1 MLRHSFVFPQALFLV
16 LFAGASVST
25 MAMPET
31 STNAMSLTVE
41 EARISKLRELH
52 PEVADRYSDIVNQ
65 AKSSFDHAGDYEEMS
80 LLTHHT
86 GKKLW
91 EAAKRTV
98 TEQAILD
105 DRSLYWSRLSLTA
118 YLRASQFAV
127 PLSSNQRINLIERLE
142 NSSRG
147 RDSIE
152 FTAGAVKKILV
163 TGFDPFL
170 LDKHI
175 DQSNPSGIV
184 ALNLDGQTLTYGQAS
199 AEIQTVIFPVRFEDF
214 DAGEVEQLIEPLLKT
229 RQVDMIVT
237 VSMGRTD
244 FDLEHFPGR
253 RRSSDSPDNLNIY
266 SGGDETKPKIPLLNG
281 AVIEGPEFLEFSLPY
296 RAMQRVILD
305 AKQDANQQPG
315 EATYPYP
322 YLINDNRTIT
332 TLDGTFE
339 AKTLAE
345 LKGATAVRGSGGG
358 YLSNEISYRS
368 VRLARKYQPLIPTGH
383 IHTPR
388 LERYDAEQLKTISD
402 QVAEMIRYA
411 IIEI

>member
-1 MLRHSFVFPQALFLV
+1 MLRHPFVFPQALFLV

-65 AKSSFDHAGDYEEMS
+65 AKSSFDLAGDYEAMS

-98 TEQAILD
+98 AEQAILD

-118 YLRASQFAV
+118 YLRASQLAV
-127 PLSSNQRINLIERLE
+127 PLSSNQRISLIERLE

-253 RRSSDSPDNLNIY
+253 RRSSGSPDNLNVY

-281 AVIEGPEFLEFSLPY
+281 AVIDGPEFLEFSLPY

-305 AKQDANQQPG
+305 AKQDANKQPG
-315 EATYPYP
+315 EVTYP

-345 LKGATAVRGSGGG
+345 LKDATAVLGSGGG

-368 VRLARKYQPLIPTGH
+368 VRLAHKYQPLIPTGH

-388 LERYDAEQLKTISD
+388 LERYDVEQLKTISD

>member
-1 MLRHSFVFPQALFLV
+1 MLRHPFVFPQALFLV
-16 LFAGASVST
+16 LFAGASVRT

-41 EARISKLRELH
+41 EARISKLRERH

-65 AKSSFDHAGDYEEMS
+65 AKSSFDLAGDYEAMS

-98 TEQAILD
+98 AEQAILD

-118 YLRASQFAV
+118 YLRASEFAV
-127 PLSSNQRINLIERLE
+127 PLSSNQRISLIERLE

-199 AEIQTVIFPVRFEDF
+199 AEIQTAIFPVRFEDF

-253 RRSSDSPDNLNIY
+253 RRSSGSPDNLNVY

-296 RAMQRVILD
+296 RAMQQVILD
-305 AKQDANQQPG
+305 AKQDANKQQG
-315 EATYPYP
+315 EVTYP

-345 LKGATAVRGSGGG
+345 LKDATAVRGSGGG
-358 YLSNEISYRS
+358 YLSNEISYRN
-368 VRLARKYQPLIPTGH
+368 VRLAHKYQPLIPTGH

-388 LERYDAEQLKTISD
+388 LERYDAEQLKTISN
-402 QVAEMIRYA
+402 QVTEMIRYA

>member
-1 MLRHSFVFPQALFLV
+1 MLRHPFVFPQALFLV

-65 AKSSFDHAGDYEEMS
+65 AKSSFDLAGDYEAMS

-98 TEQAILD
+98 AEQAILD

-118 YLRASQFAV
+118 YLRASQLAV
-127 PLSSNQRINLIERLE
+127 PLSSNQRISLIERLE

-199 AEIQTVIFPVRFEDF
+199 AEIQTAIFPVRFEDF

-253 RRSSDSPDNLNIY
+253 RRSSGSPDNLNVY

-296 RAMQRVILD
+296 RAMQQVILD
-305 AKQDANQQPG
+305 AKQDANKQPG
-315 EATYPYP
+315 EVTYP

-345 LKGATAVRGSGGG
+345 LKDATAVLGSGGG

-368 VRLARKYQPLIPTGH
+368 VRLAHKYQPLIPTGH

-388 LERYDAEQLKTISD
+388 LERYDVEQLKTISD

>member
-1 MLRHSFVFPQALFLV
+1 
-16 LFAGASVST
+16 
-25 MAMPET
+25 MPET

-41 EARISKLRELH
+41 EARISKLRERH

-65 AKSSFDHAGDYEEMS
+65 AKSSFDLAGDYEAMS

-98 TEQAILD
+98 AEQAILD

-118 YLRASQFAV
+118 YLRASQLAV
-127 PLSSNQRINLIERLE
+127 PLSSNQRISLIERLE

-253 RRSSDSPDNLNIY
+253 RRSSGSPDNLNVY

-296 RAMQRVILD
+296 RAMQQVILD
-305 AKQDANQQPG
+305 AKQDANKQPG
-315 EATYPYP
+315 EVTYP

-345 LKGATAVRGSGGG
+345 LKDATAVQGSGGG
-358 YLSNEISYRS
+358 YLSNEISYRN
-368 VRLARKYQPLIPTGH
+368 VRLAHKYQPLIPTGH

-388 LERYDAEQLKTISD
+388 LERYDAEQLKTISN
-402 QVAEMIRYA
+402 QVTEMIRYA

>member
-1 MLRHSFVFPQALFLV
+1 MLKHPFVFPRALFLV
-16 LFAGASVST
+16 LFAGTSVRT

-41 EARISKLRELH
+41 EARISKLRERH

-65 AKSSFDHAGDYEEMS
+65 AKSSFDLAGDYEAMS

-98 TEQAILD
+98 AEQAILD

-127 PLSSNQRINLIERLE
+127 PLSSNQRISLIERLE

-253 RRSSDSPDNLNIY
+253 RRSSGSPDNLNVY
-266 SGGDETKPKIPLLNG
+266 SGGDETEPKIPLLNG
-281 AVIEGPEFLEFSLPY
+281 AVIDGPEFLEFSLPY

-305 AKQDANQQPG
+305 AKQDANKQQG
-315 EATYPYP
+315 EVTYP

-358 YLSNEISYRS
+358 YLSNEISYRN
-368 VRLARKYQPLIPTGH
+368 VRLAHKYQPLIPTGH

-388 LERYDAEQLKTISD
+388 LERYDAEQLKTISN
-402 QVAEMIRYA
+402 QVTEMIRYA

>member
-1 MLRHSFVFPQALFLV
+1 MLRHPFVFQQALFLV
-16 LFAGASVST
+16 LFAGASVRT

-65 AKSSFDHAGDYEEMS
+65 AKSSFDHAGDYEAMR

-86 GKKLW
+86 GKRLW

-98 TEQAILD
+98 AEQAILD

-118 YLRASQFAV
+118 YLRASEFAA
-127 PLSSNQRINLIERLE
+127 PLSSNQRISLIERLE

-199 AEIQTVIFPVRFEDF
+199 AEIQTAIFPVRFEDF

-253 RRSSDSPDNLNIY
+253 RRSSGSPDNLNVY

-281 AVIEGPEFLEFSLPY
+281 AVIDGPEFLEFSLPY

-305 AKQDANQQPG
+305 AKQDANKQQG
-315 EATYPYP
+315 EVSYP

-368 VRLARKYQPLIPTGH
+368 VRLAHKYHPLIPTGH

-388 LERYDAEQLKTISD
+388 LERYDAKQLKTISD
-402 QVAEMIRYA
+402 QVTEMIRYA

>member
-1 MLRHSFVFPQALFLV
+1 MLRHPFVFQQALFLV
-16 LFAGASVST
+16 LFAGASVRT

-41 EARISKLRELH
+41 EARISKLRERH

-65 AKSSFDHAGDYEEMS
+65 AKSSFDLAGDYEAMS

-98 TEQAILD
+98 AEQAILD

-127 PLSSNQRINLIERLE
+127 PLSSNQRISLIERLE

-253 RRSSDSPDNLNIY
+253 RRSSGSPDNLNVY

-281 AVIEGPEFLEFSLPY
+281 AVIDGPEFLEFSLPY

-305 AKQDANQQPG
+305 AKQDANKQQG
-315 EATYPYP
+315 EVTYP

-358 YLSNEISYRS
+358 YLSNEISYRN
-368 VRLARKYQPLIPTGH
+368 VRLAHKYQPLIPTGH

-388 LERYDAEQLKTISD
+388 LERYDAEQLKTISN
-402 QVAEMIRYA
+402 QVTEMIRYA

>member
-1 MLRHSFVFPQALFLV
+1 MLKHPFVFPRALFLV
-16 LFAGASVST
+16 LFAGTSVRT

-41 EARISKLRELH
+41 EARISKLRERH

-65 AKSSFDHAGDYEEMS
+65 AKSSFDHAGDFEEMS

-98 TEQAILD
+98 AEQAILD

-118 YLRASQFAV
+118 YLRASQLAV
-127 PLSSNQRINLIERLE
+127 PLSSNQRISLIERLE

-253 RRSSDSPDNLNIY
+253 RRSSGSPDNLNVY

-281 AVIEGPEFLEFSLPY
+281 AVIDGPEFLEFSLPY

-305 AKQDANQQPG
+305 AKQDANKQQG
-315 EATYPYP
+315 EVTYP

-358 YLSNEISYRS
+358 YLSNEISYRN
-368 VRLARKYQPLIPTGH
+368 VRLAHKYQPLIPTGH

-388 LERYDAEQLKTISD
+388 LERYDAEQLKTISN
-402 QVAEMIRYA
+402 QVTEMIRYA

>member
-1 MLRHSFVFPQALFLV
+1 MLRHPFVFPQALFLV
-16 LFAGASVST
+16 LFAGASVRT

-41 EARISKLRELH
+41 EARISKLRERH

-65 AKSSFDHAGDYEEMS
+65 AKSSFDLAGDYEAMS

-98 TEQAILD
+98 AEQAILD

-118 YLRASQFAV
+118 YLRASEFAV
-127 PLSSNQRINLIERLE
+127 PLSSNQRISLIERLE

-253 RRSSDSPDNLNIY
+253 RRSSGSPDNLNVY

-281 AVIEGPEFLEFSLPY
+281 AVIDGPEFLEFSLPY

-305 AKQDANQQPG
+305 AKQDANKQQG
-315 EATYPYP
+315 EVTYP

-345 LKGATAVRGSGGG
+345 LKDATAVRGSGGG

-368 VRLARKYQPLIPTGH
+368 VRLAHKYHPLIPTGH

-388 LERYDAEQLKTISD
+388 LERYDAKQLKTISD
-402 QVAEMIRYA
+402 QVTEMIRYA

>member
-1 MLRHSFVFPQALFLV
+1 MLRHPFVFQQALFLV
-16 LFAGASVST
+16 LFAGASVRT

-41 EARISKLRELH
+41 EARISKLRERH

-65 AKSSFDHAGDYEEMS
+65 AKSSFDLAGDYEAMS

-98 TEQAILD
+98 AEQAILD

-118 YLRASQFAV
+118 YLRVSQLAV

-253 RRSSDSPDNLNIY
+253 RRSSGSPDNLNVY

-281 AVIEGPEFLEFSLPY
+281 AVIDGPEFLEFSLPY

-305 AKQDANQQPG
+305 AKQDANKQQG
-315 EATYPYP
+315 EVTYP

-368 VRLARKYQPLIPTGH
+368 VRLAHKYQPLIPTGH

-388 LERYDAEQLKTISD
+388 LERYDAEQLKTISN
-402 QVAEMIRYA
+402 QVTEMIRYA

>member
-1 MLRHSFVFPQALFLV
+1 MLKHPFVFPRALFLV
-16 LFAGASVST
+16 LFAGTSVRT

-41 EARISKLRELH
+41 EARISKLRERH

-65 AKSSFDHAGDYEEMS
+65 AKSSFDLAGDYEAMS

-98 TEQAILD
+98 AEQAILD

-127 PLSSNQRINLIERLE
+127 PLSSNQRISLIERLE

-253 RRSSDSPDNLNIY
+253 RRSSGSPDNLNVY

-296 RAMQRVILD
+296 RAMQQVILD
-305 AKQDANQQPG
+305 AKQDANKQPG
-315 EATYPYP
+315 EVTYP

-345 LKGATAVRGSGGG
+345 LKDATAVLGSGGG
-358 YLSNEISYRS
+358 YLSNEISYRN
-368 VRLARKYQPLIPTGH
+368 VRLAHKYQPLIPTGH

-388 LERYDAEQLKTISD
+388 LERYDAEQLKTISN
-402 QVAEMIRYA
+402 QVTEMIRYA

>member
-1 MLRHSFVFPQALFLV
+1 MLKHPFVFPRALFLV
-16 LFAGASVST
+16 LFAGTSVRT

-31 STNAMSLTVE
+31 STNAVSLTVE
-41 EARISKLRELH
+41 EARISKLRERH

-65 AKSSFDHAGDYEEMS
+65 AKSSFDLAGDYEAMS

-98 TEQAILD
+98 AEQAILD

-127 PLSSNQRINLIERLE
+127 PLSSNQRISLIERLE

-253 RRSSDSPDNLNIY
+253 RRSSGSPDNLNVY

-296 RAMQRVILD
+296 RAMQQVILD
-305 AKQDANQQPG
+305 AKQDANKQQG
-315 EATYPYP
+315 EVTYP

-368 VRLARKYQPLIPTGH
+368 VRLAHKYQPLIPTGH

-388 LERYDAEQLKTISD
+388 LERYDAEQLKTISN
-402 QVAEMIRYA
+402 QVTEMIRYA

>member
-1 MLRHSFVFPQALFLV
+1 MLKHPFVFTQALFLV

-41 EARISKLRELH
+41 EARISKLRERH

-65 AKSSFDHAGDYEEMS
+65 AKSSFDLAGDYEAMS

-98 TEQAILD
+98 AEQAILD

-118 YLRASQFAV
+118 YLRASQLAV
-127 PLSSNQRINLIERLE
+127 PLSSNQRISLIERLE

-253 RRSSDSPDNLNIY
+253 RRSSGSPDNLNVY

-281 AVIEGPEFLEFSLPY
+281 AVIDGPEFLEFSLPY

-305 AKQDANQQPG
+305 AKQDANKQQG
-315 EATYPYP
+315 EVTYP

-368 VRLARKYQPLIPTGH
+368 VRLAHKYQPLIPTGH

-388 LERYDAEQLKTISD
+388 LERYDAEQLKTISN
-402 QVAEMIRYA
+402 QVTEMIRYA

>member
-1 MLRHSFVFPQALFLV
+1 MLKHPFVFPRALFLV
-16 LFAGASVST
+16 LFAGTSVRT

-41 EARISKLRELH
+41 EARISKLRERH

-65 AKSSFDHAGDYEEMS
+65 AKSSFDLAGDYEAMS

-98 TEQAILD
+98 AEQAILD

-127 PLSSNQRINLIERLE
+127 PLSSNQRISLIERLE

-253 RRSSDSPDNLNIY
+253 RRSSGSPDNLNVY

-281 AVIEGPEFLEFSLPY
+281 AVIDGPEFLEFSLPY
-296 RAMQRVILD
+296 RAMQQVILD
-305 AKQDANQQPG
+305 AKQDANKQPG
-315 EATYPYP
+315 EVTYP

-345 LKGATAVRGSGGG
+345 LKDATAVQGSGGG

-368 VRLARKYQPLIPTGH
+368 VRLAHKYQPLIPTGH

-388 LERYDAEQLKTISD
+388 LERYDAEQLKTISN
-402 QVAEMIRYA
+402 QVTEMIRYA

>member
-1 MLRHSFVFPQALFLV
+1 MLKHPFVFTQALFLV
-16 LFAGASVST
+16 LFAGASVRT

-31 STNAMSLTVE
+31 RTNAMSLTVE

-65 AKSSFDHAGDYEEMS
+65 AKSSFDLAGDYEAMS

-98 TEQAILD
+98 AEQAILD

-118 YLRASQFAV
+118 YLRASQLAV
-127 PLSSNQRINLIERLE
+127 PLSSNQRISLIERLE

-253 RRSSDSPDNLNIY
+253 RRSSGSPDNLNVY

-281 AVIEGPEFLEFSLPY
+281 AVIDGPEFLEFSLPY

-305 AKQDANQQPG
+305 AKQDANKQQG
-315 EATYPYP
+315 EVTYP

-358 YLSNEISYRS
+358 YLSNEISYRN
-368 VRLARKYQPLIPTGH
+368 VRLAHKYQPLIPTGH

-388 LERYDAEQLKTISD
+388 LERYDAEQLKTISN
-402 QVAEMIRYA
+402 QVTEMIRYA

>member
-1 MLRHSFVFPQALFLV
+1 MLRHPFVFQQALFLV
-16 LFAGASVST
+16 LFAGASVRT

-41 EARISKLRELH
+41 EARISKLRERH

-65 AKSSFDHAGDYEEMS
+65 AKSSFDLAGDYEAMS

-98 TEQAILD
+98 AEQAILD

-127 PLSSNQRINLIERLE
+127 PLSSNQRISLIERLE

-253 RRSSDSPDNLNIY
+253 RRSSGSPDNLNVY

-281 AVIEGPEFLEFSLPY
+281 AVIDGPEFLEFSLPY

-305 AKQDANQQPG
+305 AKQDANKQQG
-315 EATYPYP
+315 EVTYP

-332 TLDGTFE
+332 ILDGTFE

-368 VRLARKYQPLIPTGH
+368 IRLAHKYQPLIPTGH

-388 LERYDAEQLKTISD
+388 LERYDAEQLKTISN
-402 QVAEMIRYA
+402 QVTEMIRYA

>member
-1 MLRHSFVFPQALFLV
+1 MLRHPFVFQQALFLV
-16 LFAGASVST
+16 LFAGASVRT

-31 STNAMSLTVE
+31 STNAMSLKVE
-41 EARISKLRELH
+41 EARISKLRERH

-65 AKSSFDHAGDYEEMS
+65 AKSSFDLAGDYEAMS

-98 TEQAILD
+98 AEQAILD

-127 PLSSNQRINLIERLE
+127 PLSSNQRISLIERLE

-244 FDLEHFPGR
+244 FDLERFPGR
-253 RRSSDSPDNLNIY
+253 RRSSGSPDNLNVY

-281 AVIEGPEFLEFSLPY
+281 DVIDGPEFLEFSLPY

-305 AKQDANQQPG
+305 AKQDANKQQG
-315 EATYPYP
+315 EVTYP

-358 YLSNEISYRS
+358 YLSNEISYRN
-368 VRLARKYQPLIPTGH
+368 VRLAHKYQPLIPTGH

-388 LERYDAEQLKTISD
+388 LERYDAEQLKTISN
-402 QVAEMIRYA
+402 QVTEMIRYA

>member
-1 MLRHSFVFPQALFLV
+1 MLRHPFVFQQALFLV
-16 LFAGASVST
+16 LFAGASVRT

-41 EARISKLRELH
+41 EARISKLRERH

-65 AKSSFDHAGDYEEMS
+65 AKSSFDLAGDYEAMS

-98 TEQAILD
+98 AEQAILD

-127 PLSSNQRINLIERLE
+127 PLSSNQRISLIERLE

-253 RRSSDSPDNLNIY
+253 RRSSGSPDNLNVY

-281 AVIEGPEFLEFSLPY
+281 AVIDGPEFLEFSLPY

-305 AKQDANQQPG
+305 AKQDANKQQG
-315 EATYPYP
+315 EVTYP

-368 VRLARKYQPLIPTGH
+368 VRLAHKYQPLIPTGH

-388 LERYDAEQLKTISD
+388 LERYDAEQLKTISN
-402 QVAEMIRYA
+402 QVTEMIRYA

>member
-65 AKSSFDHAGDYEEMS
+65 AKSSFDLAGDYEAMS

-98 TEQAILD
+98 AEQAILD

-118 YLRASQFAV
+118 YLRASQLAV
-127 PLSSNQRINLIERLE
+127 PLSSNQRISLIERLE

-253 RRSSDSPDNLNIY
+253 RRSSGSPDNLNVY

-296 RAMQRVILD
+296 RAMQQVILD
-305 AKQDANQQPG
+305 AKQDANKQPG
-315 EATYPYP
+315 EVTYP

-345 LKGATAVRGSGGG
+345 LKDATAVQGSGGG

-368 VRLARKYQPLIPTGH
+368 VRLAHKYQPLIPTGH

-388 LERYDAEQLKTISD
+388 LERYDAEQLKTISN
-402 QVAEMIRYA
+402 QVTEMIRYA

>member
-1 MLRHSFVFPQALFLV
+1 MLKHPFVFPRALFLV
-16 LFAGASVST
+16 LFAGTSVRT

-41 EARISKLRELH
+41 EARISKLRERH

-65 AKSSFDHAGDYEEMS
+65 AKSSFDLAGDYEAMS

-98 TEQAILD
+98 AEQAILD

-127 PLSSNQRINLIERLE
+127 PLSSNQRISLIERLE

-253 RRSSDSPDNLNIY
+253 RRSSGSPDNLNVY

-281 AVIEGPEFLEFSLPY
+281 AVIDGPEFLEFSLPY

-315 EATYPYP
+315 EATYP

-358 YLSNEISYRS
+358 YLSNEISYRN
-368 VRLARKYQPLIPTGH
+368 VRLAHKYQPLIPTGH

-388 LERYDAEQLKTISD
+388 LERYDAEQLKTISN
-402 QVAEMIRYA
+402 QVTEMIRYA

>member
-1 MLRHSFVFPQALFLV
+1 MLKHPFVFPRALFLV
-16 LFAGASVST
+16 LFAGTSVRT

-41 EARISKLRELH
+41 EARISKLRERH

-65 AKSSFDHAGDYEEMS
+65 AKSSFDLAGDYEAMS

-98 TEQAILD
+98 AEQAILD

-118 YLRASQFAV
+118 YLRASQLAV
-127 PLSSNQRINLIERLE
+127 PLSSNQRISLIERLE

-199 AEIQTVIFPVRFEDF
+199 AEIQTAIFPVRFEDF

-253 RRSSDSPDNLNIY
+253 RRSSGSPDNLNVY

-305 AKQDANQQPG
+305 AKQDANKQQG
-315 EATYPYP
+315 EVTYP

-358 YLSNEISYRS
+358 YLSNEISYRN
-368 VRLARKYQPLIPTGH
+368 VRLAHKYQPLIPTGH

-388 LERYDAEQLKTISD
+388 LERYDAEQLKTISN
-402 QVAEMIRYA
+402 QVTEMIRYA

>member
-1 MLRHSFVFPQALFLV
+1 MLRHPFVFQQALFLV
-16 LFAGASVST
+16 LFAGASVRT

-41 EARISKLRELH
+41 EARISKLRERH

-65 AKSSFDHAGDYEEMS
+65 AKSSFDLAGDYEAMS

-98 TEQAILD
+98 AEQAILD

-118 YLRASQFAV
+118 YLRASQLAV
-127 PLSSNQRINLIERLE
+127 PLSSNQRISLIERLE

-253 RRSSDSPDNLNIY
+253 RRSSGSPDNLNVY
-266 SGGDETKPKIPLLNG
+266 SGGDESEPKIPLLNG
-281 AVIEGPEFLEFSLPY
+281 AVIDGPEFLEFSLPY

-305 AKQDANQQPG
+305 AKQDINQQPG
-315 EATYPYP
+315 EATYP

-388 LERYDAEQLKTISD
+388 LERYDAEQLKTISN
-402 QVAEMIRYA
+402 QVTEMIRYA

>member
-1 MLRHSFVFPQALFLV
+1 MLKHPFVFPRALFLV
-16 LFAGASVST
+16 LFAGTSVRT

-65 AKSSFDHAGDYEEMS
+65 AKSSFDHAGDYEEIS

-98 TEQAILD
+98 AEQAILD

-118 YLRASQFAV
+118 YLRASQLAV
-127 PLSSNQRINLIERLE
+127 PLSSNQRISLIERLE

-199 AEIQTVIFPVRFEDF
+199 AEIQTAIFPVRFEDF

-253 RRSSDSPDNLNIY
+253 RRSSGSPDNLNVY

-296 RAMQRVILD
+296 RAMQQVILD
-305 AKQDANQQPG
+305 AKQDANKQPG
-315 EATYPYP
+315 EVTYP

-345 LKGATAVRGSGGG
+345 LKDATAVLGSGGG

-368 VRLARKYQPLIPTGH
+368 VRLAHKYQPLIPTGH

>member
-1 MLRHSFVFPQALFLV
+1 
-16 LFAGASVST
+16 
-25 MAMPET
+25 MPET

-41 EARISKLRELH
+41 EARISKLRERH

-65 AKSSFDHAGDYEEMS
+65 AKSSFDLAGDYEAMS

-98 TEQAILD
+98 AEQAILD

-118 YLRASQFAV
+118 YLRASQLAV
-127 PLSSNQRINLIERLE
+127 PLSSNQRISLIERLE

-199 AEIQTVIFPVRFEDF
+199 AEIQTAIFPVRFEDF

-253 RRSSDSPDNLNIY
+253 RRSSGSPDNLNVY

-296 RAMQRVILD
+296 RAMQQVILD
-305 AKQDANQQPG
+305 AKQDANKQPG
-315 EATYPYP
+315 EVTYP

-345 LKGATAVRGSGGG
+345 LKDATAVLGSGGG

-368 VRLARKYQPLIPTGH
+368 VRLAHKYQPLIPTGH

-388 LERYDAEQLKTISD
+388 LERYDAEQLKTISN
-402 QVAEMIRYA
+402 QVTEMIRYA

>member
-1 MLRHSFVFPQALFLV
+1 
-16 LFAGASVST
+16 

-41 EARISKLRELH
+41 EARISKLRERH

-65 AKSSFDHAGDYEEMS
+65 AKSSFDLAGDYEAMS

-98 TEQAILD
+98 AEQAILD

-127 PLSSNQRINLIERLE
+127 PLSSNQRISLIERLE

-253 RRSSDSPDNLNIY
+253 RRSSGSPDNLNVY

-281 AVIEGPEFLEFSLPY
+281 AVIDGPEFLEFSLPY

-305 AKQDANQQPG
+305 AKQDANKQQG
-315 EATYPYP
+315 EVTYP

-358 YLSNEISYRS
+358 YLSNEISYRN
-368 VRLARKYQPLIPTGH
+368 VRLAHKYQPLIPTGH

-388 LERYDAEQLKTISD
+388 LERYDAEQLKTISN
-402 QVAEMIRYA
+402 QVTEMIRHA

>member
-1 MLRHSFVFPQALFLV
+1 MLKHPFVFPRALFLV
-16 LFAGASVST
+16 LFAGTSVRT

-41 EARISKLRELH
+41 EARISKLRERH

-65 AKSSFDHAGDYEEMS
+65 AKSSFDLAGDYEAMS

-98 TEQAILD
+98 AEQAILD

-118 YLRASQFAV
+118 YLRASQLAV
-127 PLSSNQRINLIERLE
+127 PLSSNQRISLIERLE

-253 RRSSDSPDNLNIY
+253 RRSSGSPDNLNVY

-296 RAMQRVILD
+296 RAMQQVILD
-305 AKQDANQQPG
+305 AKQDANKQPG
-315 EATYPYP
+315 EVTYP

-345 LKGATAVRGSGGG
+345 LKDATAVLGSGGG

-368 VRLARKYQPLIPTGH
+368 VRLAHKYQPLIPTGH

-388 LERYDAEQLKTISD
+388 LERYDVEQLKTISD

>member
-1 MLRHSFVFPQALFLV
+1 MLRHPFVFPQALFLV

-65 AKSSFDHAGDYEEMS
+65 AKSSFDLAGDYEAMS

-98 TEQAILD
+98 AEQAILD

-118 YLRASQFAV
+118 YLRASQLAV
-127 PLSSNQRINLIERLE
+127 PLSSNQRISLIERLE

-253 RRSSDSPDNLNIY
+253 RRSSGSPDNLNVY

-296 RAMQRVILD
+296 RAMQQVILD
-305 AKQDANQQPG
+305 AKQDANKQPG
-315 EATYPYP
+315 EVTYP

-345 LKGATAVRGSGGG
+345 LKDATAVLGSGGG

-368 VRLARKYQPLIPTGH
+368 VRLAHKYQPLIPTGH

-388 LERYDAEQLKTISD
+388 LERYDVEQLKTISD

>member
-1 MLRHSFVFPQALFLV
+1 MLKHPFVFPRALFLV
-16 LFAGASVST
+16 LFAGTSVRT

-41 EARISKLRELH
+41 EARISKLRERH

-98 TEQAILD
+98 AEQAILD

-118 YLRASQFAV
+118 YLRASQLAV
-127 PLSSNQRINLIERLE
+127 PLSSNQRISLIERLE

-199 AEIQTVIFPVRFEDF
+199 AEIQTAIFPVRFEDF

-253 RRSSDSPDNLNIY
+253 RRSSGSPDNLNVY

-296 RAMQRVILD
+296 RAMQQVILD
-305 AKQDANQQPG
+305 AKQDANKQPG
-315 EATYPYP
+315 EVTYP

-345 LKGATAVRGSGGG
+345 LKDATAVLGSGGG

-368 VRLARKYQPLIPTGH
+368 VRLAHKYQPLIPTGH

-388 LERYDAEQLKTISD
+388 LERYDAEQLKTISN
-402 QVAEMIRYA
+402 QVTEMIRYA